1 MPQTD
6 KTPAETSET
15 NAMGVEPAVS
25 VVIPVY
31 NAEKYIA
38 ATIRSI
44 TAQTESNIEIIVVD
58 DCSKDTSATII
69 QQLAVGDPR
78 VRYLRMPANT
88 GGPAGPR
95 NTGVAAARAPWIA
108 LCDSDDLWDPRKLEL
123 QLKCANAAS
132 ADFVS
137 TPVVVFADGTTPTRA
152 PASDEAAR
160 HYKRISIFAMLIKNQ
175 VATSSV
181 LCRKALIEKAGW
193 FDTDRAL
200 VAVEDYDLW
209 LRMLSGK
216 SHTLVKMTAPL
227 VDYRNLSTS
236 LSRNKLRQL
245 MKILNVHKR
254 HFTRSGMAPMYYV
267 ASPVLIA
274 LYAISWGWGRL
285 APRLARGS

>member
-1 MPQTD
+1 M
-6 KTPAETSET
+6 T
-15 NAMGVEPAVS
+15 NGEPAVS

-38 ATIRSI
+38 ATVNSI
-44 TAQTESNIEIIVVD
+44 TGQTVKNIEIIVVD
-58 DCSKDTSATII
+58 DCSKDSSAEIVKR
-69 QQLAVGDPR
+69 LADADPR

-108 LCDSDDLWDPRKLEL
+108 LCDSDDLWDPGKLEL
-123 QLKCANAAS
+123 QLKCADAAP
-132 ADFVS
+132 ADFVCA
-137 TPVVVFADGTTPTRA
+137 PVVVFADGTTPVRA
-152 PASDEAAR
+152 PATDEASR
-160 HYKRISIFAMLIKNQ
+160 HFKPISLIAMLIKNQ

-209 LRMLSGK
+209 LRMLSGG
-216 SHTLVKMTAPL
+216 SHKLVKMAVPL
-227 VDYRNLSTS
+227 VDYRNLATS
-236 LSRNKLRQL
+236 LSRNKLSQL
-245 MKILNVHKR
+245 IKILNVHKR

-274 LYAISWGWGRL
+274 LYAVTWGWGRL
-285 APRLARGS
+285 APRFARGS